1 MAGLLDRHLSPVCPG
16 WREEHDLEAVWGL
29 VDGVPDRALW
39 EVHLA
44 LKARLVARLREGRR
58 RAFAAGDA
66 EPAAL
71 AAGGALLDPEVLTI
85 GFARRFSTYKRADLV
100 FADPDR
106 LRRILTDPARPVQ
119 LVFAGK
125 AHPAD
130 EEGQAAPPAGARVRP
145 RPRVRGED
153 RVHGGLRRGLRAG
166 PGPRRRRLAQH
177 ARAAARGLGHERHE
191 GRDER
196 GRELLGP
203 GRLVARG
210 LRRRERLGL
219 RRRRG
224 GDRTAADAAALY
236 DLLETEIAPRYY
248 ERGPDGV
255 PHAWVD
261 DDEGLDPDLRAAVL
275 GAADGQGVRRPV
287 LPGPPRRDGRGP
299 GPRGRHLGE
308 TSSDEALPAVP
319 EGA

>member
-1 MAGLLDRHLSPVCPG
+1 M
-16 WREEHDLEAVWGL
+16 
-29 VDGVPDRALW
+29 DGVPDRALW

-71 AAGGALLDPEVLTI
+71 AAGGALLDSAVLTI

-130 EEGQAAPPAGARVRP
+130 EEGRRLL
-145 RPRVRGED
+145 R
-153 RVHGGLRRGLRAG
+153 RVHGF
-166 PGPRRRRLAQH
+166 
-177 ARAAARGLGHERHE
+177 ARDPAFE
-191 GRDER
+191 GRIAFMEDYGAASAPDLVR
-196 GRELLGP
+196 GVDVWLNTPVPPLEASGTSGMKAAMNGVVNCSVLDGWWLEGYD
-203 GRLVARG
+203 
-210 LRRRERLGL
+210 
-219 RRRRG
+219 G
-224 GDRTAADAAALY
+224 GNGWAFGGGSGGRTAADAAALY

-255 PHAWVD
+255 PHAWVALMKASIRTCAPRFSARRMVKEYVD
-261 DDEGLDPDLRAAVL
+261 RYYPGLRAGTDAARARRATGVPAI
-275 GAADGQGVRRPV
+275 AADEDSLAV
-287 LPGPPRRDGRGP
+287 DF
-299 GPRGRHLGE
+299 
-308 TSSDEALPAVP
+308 EA
-319 EGA
+319 

>member
-1 MAGLLDRHLSPVCPG
+1 M
-16 WREEHDLEAVWGL
+16 
-29 VDGVPDRALW
+29 DGVPDRALW

-66 EPAAL
+66 DPAAL
-71 AAGGALLDPEVLTI
+71 AAGGALLDRAVLTI

-130 EEGQAAPPAGARVRP
+130 EEGRRLLRRVLGFARDPAFEGRIAFMEDYGAASAPDL
-145 RPRVRGED
+145 VRGVDVWLNTPVPPLEASGTSGMKAAMNGVVNCSVPD
-153 RVHGGLRRGLRAG
+153 GWWLEGYDGENGWAFGGG
-166 PGPRRRRLAQH
+166 
-177 ARAAARGLGHERHE
+177 E
-191 GRDER
+191 G
-196 GRELLGP
+196 
-203 GRLVARG
+203 
-210 LRRRERLGL
+210 
-219 RRRRG
+219 
-224 GDRTAADAAALY
+224 TAADAAALY

-255 PHAWVD
+255 PHAWVAMMKASIRTCAPRFSARRMVKEYVD
-261 DDEGLDPDLRAAVL
+261 RYYPGLRAGTDAARARRATGVPEIAADEG
-275 GAADGQGVRRPV
+275 
-287 LPGPPRRDGRGP
+287 
-299 GPRGRHLGE
+299 
-308 TSSDEALPAVP
+308 SPAVDF
-319 EGA
+319 EA